1 MFKILILFLFLVISC
16 SYPDIDS
23 VPKFN
28 SLNITMEEKLDICKI
43 YNNINKTKIDCFGE
57 LIKIFKRL

>member
-1 MFKILILFLFLVISC
+1 MFKILILLLFLVISC

-23 VPKFN
+23 VPKFY
-28 SLNITMEEKLDICKI
+28 SLNITMEEKLDKCKI
-43 YNNINKTKIDCFGE
+43 YNNINKTEIDCFGE